1 MADRHRETDTARQTQ
16 GNYVFRQTYTGTLGK
31 RVRVSVNAHLA
42 VLKSVESVQNFQI
55 FGVIAVSRAFSFKSV
70 HFKIIIPFM

>member
-16 GNYVFRQTYTGTLGK
+16 GNKHRQTYTGTLGE